1 MSTDIQAAP
10 ERRRRKARSD
20 AVENRERVLV
30 AAREVFAESGIQ
42 TLIPDIAARAGV
54 GNGTVYRHFPSK
66 GALIDALLEEYWY
79 DIDLL
84 RRQAQE
90 TADPWIGFTLL
101 MQGMLQIQDQR
112 IWLCDLVN
120 APQYQTTYAS
130 SVPTRLDETLMTL
143 FRLAQEA
150 GLARQDLAPS
160 VIPLIRQSLS
170 ASIHASHELHID
182 WEPYFNVVL
191 DGLKS
196 STSMS
201 IQ

>member
-66 GALIDALLEEYWY
+66 GALIDALLEEYWR

-101 MQGMLQIQDQR
+101 LQGMLQIQDQR

-120 APQYQTTYAS
+120 APQYQTRDAS

-143 FRLAQEA
+143 FHLAQEA

-170 ASIHASHELHID
+170 ASIHASHELYID

>member
-66 GALIDALLEEYWY
+66 GALIDALLEEYWR

-112 IWLCDLVN
+112 LWLCDLVN
-120 APQYQTTYAS
+120 APQYQTRDAS
-130 SVPTRLDETLMTL
+130 SAPKQLDETLMTL
-143 FRLAQEA
+143 FHLAQEA
-150 GLARQDLAPS
+150 GLARPDVAPS

-182 WEPYFNVVL
+182 WKPYFNVVL
-191 DGLKS
+191 DGLTGS
-196 STSMS
+196 PSMPLR
-201 IQ
+201 

>member
-1 MSTDIQAAP
+1 MSTDIQATP

-42 TLIPDIAARAGV
+42 ALIPDIATRAGV

-66 GALIDALLEEYWY
+66 GALIDALLEEYWR

-112 IWLCDLVN
+112 LWLCDLVN
-120 APQYQTTYAS
+120 APQYQTRDAS
-130 SVPTRLDETLMTL
+130 SVPTRLDETLMAL
-143 FRLAQEA
+143 FHLAQEA
-150 GLARQDLAPS
+150 GLARPDVVPS
-160 VIPLIRQSLS
+160 IIPLIRQSLS
-170 ASIHASHELHID
+170 ASIHASHESHID

-196 STSMS
+196 SPSMS
-201 IQ
+201 RQ

>member
-66 GALIDALLEEYWY
+66 GALIDALLEEYWC

-101 MQGMLQIQDQR
+101 LQGMLQIQDQR
-112 IWLCDLVN
+112 LWLCDLVN
-120 APQYQTTYAS
+120 APQYQTRDAS

-143 FRLAQEA
+143 FHLAQEA
-150 GLARQDLAPS
+150 GLARPDVAPS
-160 VIPLIRQSLS
+160 VIPLIRHSLS
-170 ASIHASHELHID
+170 ASIHASHELHIG

-196 STSMS
+196 SPSMS
-201 IQ
+201 LQ

>member
-1 MSTDIQAAP
+1 MSTDIQVAP

-20 AVENRERVLV
+20 AIENRERVLV
-30 AAREVFAESGIQ
+30 AAREVFAECGIQ
-42 TLIPDIAARAGV
+42 TLIPEIAARAGV

-66 GALIDALLEEYWY
+66 GALIDALLEEYWR

-84 RRQAQE
+84 RLQAQE
-90 TADPWIGFTLL
+90 ITDPWVGFTML
-101 MQGMLQIQDQR
+101 MQGMLQIQDKR
-112 IWLCDLVN
+112 LWLCDLVN
-120 APQYQTTYAS
+120 APQHQTTLAS
-130 SVPTRLDETLMTL
+130 SVPTQLDETLMTL

-160 VIPLIRQSLS
+160 VIPLIRQSIS

-191 DGLKS
+191 NGLKS
-196 STSMS
+196 ST
-201 IQ
+201 